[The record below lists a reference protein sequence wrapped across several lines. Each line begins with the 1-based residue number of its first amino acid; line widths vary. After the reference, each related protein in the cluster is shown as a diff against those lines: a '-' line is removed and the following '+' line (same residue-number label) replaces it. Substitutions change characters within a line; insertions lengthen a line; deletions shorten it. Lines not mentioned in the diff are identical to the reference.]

1 MHSTVKKI
9 KSEIK
14 NEMLKNGEKEFVE
27 LPDGKKFGKKS
38 FHVKLNSEVRQR
50 LSSQLIKIGSFVR
63 FQTNHKDKFIQ
74 DSGYV
79 VSAKW
84 KRIDDLVAIYDIV
97 TKSGDQFR
105 IITDPV
111 RYPKDTI
118 I

>member
-9 KSEIK
+9 KKDVREK
-14 NEMLKNGEKEFVE
+14 MLKNGEKEFIE
-27 LPDGKKFGKKS
+27 FPDGKKFGTKS
-38 FHVKLNSEVRQR
+38 FHLKLNAEVRQR
-50 LSSQLIKIGSFVR
+50 LSEHLISVGKVVR

-79 VSAKW
+79 VKSRW
-84 KRIDDLVAIYDIV
+84 KDIDKMIAVYDIV

-105 IITDPV
+105 IITDPE

-118 I
+118 F